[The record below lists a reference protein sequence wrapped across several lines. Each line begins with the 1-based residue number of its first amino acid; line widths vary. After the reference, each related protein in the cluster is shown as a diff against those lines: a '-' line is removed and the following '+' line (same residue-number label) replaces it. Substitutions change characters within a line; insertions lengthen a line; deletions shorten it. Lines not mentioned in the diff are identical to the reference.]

1 MRGQLA
7 RMAHTSR
14 RRNALASLPLGRRA
28 GRSMGR
34 DKAARRVEYHH
45 RLKPVVVV
53 MGVEQAQL
61 LAAMDRIEGVVD
73 VERDPLG
80 NPRVDEPGGRRNRD
94 RPWRG
99 PCAKARAPGRFS
111 SREIVDW
118 EQSWRSDGVIHRHLE
133 QRIVAQAR
141 GVGAVLVAGGDHQ
154 QSKTND
160 AGKTVRDLIRR
171 AQVHQAGG
179 QPVGHPETLLRP
191 PQRHNAAVRRQ
202 QPPIEFGHH
211 RLAVHR

>member
-1 MRGQLA
+1 MGTPGSKSPGGGAIEIDHGAAHAQKRARAGPVFQPRDRRLGAKLA
-7 RMAHTSR
+7 I
-14 RRNALASLPLGRRA
+14 GRR
-28 GRSMGR
+28 
-34 DKAARRVEYHH
+34 
-45 RLKPVVVV
+45 
-53 MGVEQAQL
+53 Q
-61 LAAMDRIEGVVD
+61 
-73 VERDPLG
+73 
-80 NPRVDEPGGRRNRD
+80 
-94 RPWRG
+94 
-99 PCAKARAPGRFS
+99 
-111 SREIVDW
+111 
-118 EQSWRSDGVIHRHLE
+118 IHRHLE

-141 GVGAVLVAGGDHQ
+141 GVVAVLVAGGDHQ

-179 QPVGHPETLLRP
+179 QPVGRPETLLRL